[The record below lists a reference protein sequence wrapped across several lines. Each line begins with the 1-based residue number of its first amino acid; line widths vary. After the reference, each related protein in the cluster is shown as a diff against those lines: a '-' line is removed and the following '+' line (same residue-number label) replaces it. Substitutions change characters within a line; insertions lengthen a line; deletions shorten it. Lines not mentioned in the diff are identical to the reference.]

1 MSIEMYPRLLKPNGE
16 TYQYFDEI
24 GIAFDKIPYKSK
36 EGDSFTIVSA
46 AVAGL
51 LPGSLF
57 YQLSRDVFFRGKN
70 IDGSVLDRQQHH
82 YFRIVE
88 LANKL
93 TVCPY
98 TPNLIFV
105 PENYSNDLPAS
116 VKNYVDFIFD
126 IVKLNEDFGQSKNI
140 LFEGSNASNSKFAQT
155 LESFCYEMDR
165 EDIREDIIVLF
176 ESIQQNINNDPRFH
190 QLKHTQKIYFRI

>member
-1 MSIEMYPRLLKPNGE
+1 MPLEIYPRLLKPNGE
-16 TYQYFDEI
+16 KHQYFDEI
-24 GIAFDKIPYKSK
+24 GIAFDKIPYESI

-57 YQLSRDVFFRGKN
+57 YQISRDVFFRGKN
-70 IDGSVLDRQQHH
+70 IDDFVLDRQRYH

-88 LANKL
+88 LAQKL

-98 TPNLIFV
+98 NPNLIFV

-116 VKNYVDFIFD
+116 VENYVDFIFD

-140 LFEGSNASNSKFAQT
+140 LFTGSNASNSSFAQT
-155 LESFCYEMDR
+155 LESFCYEMDGY
-165 EDIREDIIVLF
+165 REDIIVLF
-176 ESIQQNINNDPRFH
+176 KSIQQNINNDPRFH
-190 QLKHTQKIYFRI
+190 QLIYTQKIYFGS

>member
-1 MSIEMYPRLLKPNGE
+1 MPIEIYPRLLKPNGE
-16 TYQYFDEI
+16 IYQYFDEI
-24 GIAFDKIPYKSK
+24 GIAIDKIPYESID
-36 EGDSFTIVSA
+36 GDSFTIVSA

-57 YQLSRDVFFRGKN
+57 YQKSRDVFFRGKN
-70 IDGSVLDRQQHH
+70 IDDFVLDRQRYH

-88 LANKL
+88 LAQKL

-116 VKNYVDFIFD
+116 VENYVDFIFD

-140 LFEGSNASNSKFAQT
+140 LFEGSNASNSSFAQT
-155 LESFCYEMDR
+155 LEYVYYDMDN
-165 EDIREDIIVLF
+165 DINDAIDLF
-176 ESIQQNINNDPRFH
+176 KSIQQSINNDPRFH
-190 QLKHTQKIYFRI
+190 QLIHTKNIYFKV